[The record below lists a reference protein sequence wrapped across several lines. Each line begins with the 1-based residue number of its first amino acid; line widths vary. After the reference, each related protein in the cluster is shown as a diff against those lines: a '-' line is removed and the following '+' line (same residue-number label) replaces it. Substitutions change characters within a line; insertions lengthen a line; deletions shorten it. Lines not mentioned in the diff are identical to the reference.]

1 MKKIINNRLYNTET
15 AKEIGTYSNAGGWS
29 DFNHYEETL
38 YRKKTGEYFLHGEGN
53 ANTRYAELVD
63 TNTWSGGGKIIPMNY
78 EDARKWAEENLTAD
92 EYEAAFGAVDEG
104 EAGKQVVSISINAA
118 KWENARREAARL
130 GISISEYIE
139 SRI

>member
-15 AKEIGTYSNAGGWS
+15 AKEIGTYSNAGGWR

-38 YRKKTGEYFLHGEGN
+38 YRKKTGEYFIYGEGN
-53 ANTRYAELVD
+53 ANTRYAVLVD
-63 TNTWSGGGKIIPMNY
+63 QNTWSGGSKIIPINY

-104 EAGKQVVSISINAA
+104 EAGKQIVSISINAA

>member
-15 AKEIGTYSNAGGWS
+15 AKEIGTYSNAGGWR

-38 YRKKTGEYFLHGEGN
+38 YRKKTGEYFIYGEGN
-53 ANTRYAELVD
+53 ANTRYAVLVD
-63 TNTWSGGGKIIPMNY
+63 QNTWSGGSKIIPMNY

-139 SRI
+139 SRL

>member
-15 AKEIGTYSNAGGWS
+15 AKEIGTYSNAGGWR

-38 YRKKTGEYFLHGEGN
+38 YRKKTGEYFIFGEGN
-53 ANTRYAELVD
+53 ANTRYAVLVD
-63 TNTWSGGGKIIPMNY
+63 QNTWSGGSKIIPMNY

-92 EYEAAFGAVDEG
+92 EYEVAFGAVDEG
-104 EAGKQVVSISINAA
+104 EAGKQVVSISINSA

>member
-15 AKEIGTYSNAGGWS
+15 AKKIGTYSNAGGWR

-53 ANTRYAELVD
+53 ANTRYAKLVD
-63 TNTWSGGGKIIPMNY
+63 ANTWSGGSKIIPMNY

-104 EAGKQVVSISINAA
+104 EAEKQVVSISINAA